1 MNEKVDI
8 SASAIV
14 KDDDVYS
21 IIQDSED
28 SIMLCGGKTALVLSI
43 PSMQK
48 T

>member
-14 KDDDVYS
+14 KEEVYS